1 VIVIRIYEGFDC
13 ILQGLKLDYLKTT
26 CSEALDKM
34 DWDNLQTR
42 IGCWSDHIEVVV
54 KVLYAGERQLCE
66 QVLGRVGDG
75 KYVDECLYKVAKIS
89 MLQFLSF
96 GEGVARGH
104 RAPEKLFKLLDMF
117 DALDKCMGVARSVF
131 VGERCQELYTKLREL
146 QDMVQHQLC
155 ACMIITLCQ
164 ILNSSFAN

>member
-1 VIVIRIYEGFDC
+1 MIVIRVDEVFGC
-13 ILQGLKLDYLKTT
+13 IMQGLKLDYLKTT
-26 CSEALDKM
+26 NSEALDKL
-34 DWDNLQTR
+34 DWENLQTR
-42 IGCWSDHIEVVV
+42 IGFWSEHIEVVV

-75 KYVDECLYKVAKIS
+75 RYVDECLYKVAKIS

-131 VGERCQELYTKLREL
+131 VGERCQELYTQLRDL
-146 QDMVQHQLC
+146 QDMVQHRLC
-155 ACMIITLCQ
+155 ACMITLCQ
-164 ILNSSFAN
+164 ILNCSFLN